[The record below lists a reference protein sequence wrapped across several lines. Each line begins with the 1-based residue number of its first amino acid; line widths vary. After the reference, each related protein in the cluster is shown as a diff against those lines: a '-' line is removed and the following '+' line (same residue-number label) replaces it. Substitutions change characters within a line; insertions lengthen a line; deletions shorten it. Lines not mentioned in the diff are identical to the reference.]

1 MFCGFYFL
9 FLFFSTKS
17 KKFSVKVNCPMG
29 EQLQARP
36 ITEQDFLNLQSKF
49 DDFGIK
55 IVKLFFGDF
64 FGFSPP
70 KRSEG

>member
-1 MFCGFYFL
+1 M
-9 FLFFSTKS
+9 
-17 KKFSVKVNCPMG
+17 KVNCPMG

-70 KRSEG
+70 KRNES